1 MELTQLSCDLLALF
15 IPYASNLVTQIYVYI
30 YIYFRLNLAVLPV
43 TAFNRWLPCRSSKA
57 AACN

>member
-1 MELTQLSCDLLALF
+1 
-15 IPYASNLVTQIYVYI
+15 
-30 YIYFRLNLAVLPV
+30 LAVLPV